1 MIQRPFWGVCGSILL
16 KIRSGINWIYVKNK
30 MFIICLNLL
39 IRALE
44 ISTASQHFC
53 IYFRHSITLDSSLL
67 KFSFR
72 FFLSDIAECKSES
85 HDCHV
90 NANCINTLGSYNCS
104 CWPGYKGNGTIC
116 AGTMKQLFHSS
127 LLLL

>member
-1 MIQRPFWGVCGSILL
+1 
-16 KIRSGINWIYVKNK
+16 

-72 FFLSDIAECKSES
+72 FFYQTSM
-85 HDCHV
+85 
-90 NANCINTLGSYNCS
+90 NARAKVMIVT
-104 CWPGYKGNGTIC
+104 
-116 AGTMKQLFHSS
+116 
-127 LLLL
+127 